1 MWSDAIRRHA
11 VAMIALSSLLVSV
24 NGLAIRTIE
33 STNPWQLIFV
43 RQSFFV
49 PTLILI
55 LLLRYRKNI
64 VPVFINIG
72 LPGLFGGAAIALA
85 NVCMILAMT
94 YTTVANTLFT
104 LGACPLITAVLARI
118 ILKERLTPATLIAT
132 LVAMTGIGIM
142 VSGGVMGGGVV
153 GNLIALACALFFSLF
168 VICLRI
174 GKDRD
179 MLPTSVIGAIF
190 SVAIGAIGCQFDFHM
205 SNQDLWLCFV
215 WGGLLMTAVHT
226 LFTLASRFVAG
237 AEIMLI
243 SLIEF
248 MLGPIW
254 VWLVYSE
261 APGTTGLIG
270 GALVLGAVTI
280 RSVFL
285 IHHQRIDS
293 P

>member
-94 YTTVANTLFT
+94 YTTIANTLFT
-104 LGACPLITAVLARI
+104 LG
-118 ILKERLTPATLIAT
+118 K
-132 LVAMTGIGIM
+132 
-142 VSGGVMGGGVV
+142 
-153 GNLIALACALFFSLF
+153 
-168 VICLRI
+168 
-174 GKDRD
+174 
-179 MLPTSVIGAIF
+179 
-190 SVAIGAIGCQFDFHM
+190 
-205 SNQDLWLCFV
+205 CF
-215 WGGLLMTAVHT
+215 
-226 LFTLASRFVAG
+226 
-237 AEIMLI
+237 
-243 SLIEF
+243 
-248 MLGPIW
+248 
-254 VWLVYSE
+254 Y
-261 APGTTGLIG
+261 
-270 GALVLGAVTI
+270 
-280 RSVFL
+280 
-285 IHHQRIDS
+285 
-293 P
+293 

>member
-1 MWSDAIRRHA
+1 MRSDAIRRHA

-24 NGLAIRTIE
+24 NGLAIRSIE

-43 RQSFFV
+43 RQSFFA

-64 VPVFINIG
+64 LPVFINIG
-72 LPGLFGGAAIALA
+72 LPGLFGAAAIALA
-85 NVCMILAMT
+85 NTCMILAMT
-94 YTTVANTLFT
+94 YTTIANTLFT
-104 LGACPLITAVLARI
+104 LGACPLITAVLARV

-142 VSGGVMGGGVV
+142 VGGGVMGGGVI
-153 GNLIALACALFFSLF
+153 GNLIALTCALFFSLF

-179 MLPTSVIGAIF
+179 MLPTSVIGALIGI
-190 SVAIGAIGCQFDFHM
+190 AIGAIGCQFDFRM
-205 SNQDLWLCFV
+205 SSQDLWLCFA
-215 WGGLLMTAVHT
+215 WGGLLMTTVHT

-248 MLGPIW
+248 MLGPLW

-280 RSVFL
+280 RSVLL
-285 IHHQRIDS
+285 IHQQRSQS